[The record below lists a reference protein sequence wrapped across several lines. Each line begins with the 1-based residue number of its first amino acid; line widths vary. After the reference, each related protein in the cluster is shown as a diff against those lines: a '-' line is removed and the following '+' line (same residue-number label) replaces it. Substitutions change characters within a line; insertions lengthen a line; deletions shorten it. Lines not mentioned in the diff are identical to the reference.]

1 MAGLRAAA
9 VLLALGLMP
18 AGAAAGPEGELAIGA
33 RPASAYVAIR
43 QRPLF
48 SPDRLPPAAAE
59 PEPVVEEEVEVQLPP
74 PEPPAAALPPDW
86 ELVGVVRSERLNSA
100 TFRKAGSPA
109 SFNLRKGETV
119 DGWTLAEIG
128 RFEVFID
135 NGEGRARIGFPG
147 P

>member
-1 MAGLRAAA
+1 MAGFRGLAAI
-9 VLLALGLMP
+9 LALGLMP
-18 AGAAAGPEGELAIGA
+18 AGAAGAEGELAIGA
-33 RPASAYVAIR
+33 RPASAYAAIR

-48 SPDRLPPAAAE
+48 SPDRLPPAFAA
-59 PEPVVEEEVEVQLPP
+59 PEAVVEEEAAPLPP
-74 PEPPAAALPPDW
+74 PEPPAAAAPPNW
-86 ELVGVVRSERLNSA
+86 ELVGLVRSERVNGA
-100 TFRKAGSPA
+100 TFKKAGDPVP
-109 SFNLRKGETV
+109 FNLRKGETL